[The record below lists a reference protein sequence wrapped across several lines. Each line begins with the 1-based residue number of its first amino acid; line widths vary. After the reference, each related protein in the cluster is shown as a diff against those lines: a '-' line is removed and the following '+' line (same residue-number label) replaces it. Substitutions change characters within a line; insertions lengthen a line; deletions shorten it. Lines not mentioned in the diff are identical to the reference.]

1 MGTYG
6 TSIFDDD
13 IASDVREDFLGLL
26 RQGYTP
32 EESSKALLAD
42 WSESVGDSDD
52 EPTLWLA
59 LAATQFEY
67 GCLQDNVRQHAV
79 AVIDDGSDLGRW
91 HGKELALRNKE
102 LAELK
107 AKLIGPQL
115 KFRRPRKVKPV
126 EPPSSHEALA
136 PDGRGKAVAFNLIGA
151 DFMQVYLEREVNT
164 SRGGGSVFV
173 ASCSF
178 DDVELDWLAGPML
191 RITYP
196 ADANVQQKSE
206 HHFFCGEL
214 IPVVYQTKQ

>member
-1 MGTYG
+1 MGTSG

-13 IASDVREDFLGLL
+13 IASDVREDFMGRL
-26 RQGYTP
+26 RQGYSP

-42 WSESVGDSDD
+42 WSESVNDSDD
-52 EPTLWLA
+52 GPTLWLA

-67 GCLQDNVRQHAV
+67 GCLQGDVKQHAV
-79 AVIDDGSDLGRW
+79 AVIDNGSDLGRW
-91 HGKELALRNKE
+91 HGKELARRNKV

-107 AKLIGPQL
+107 EKLLGPQL

-126 EPPSSHEALA
+126 EAPPSHEALA

-151 DFMQVYLEREVNT
+151 DFMQVYLEREVDT

-173 ASCSF
+173 ASCAF
-178 DDVELDWLAGPML
+178 DEVKLDWLAGPTL

-196 ADANVQQKSE
+196 LNAAVQQKSE
-206 HHFFCGEL
+206 QQFFCGEI
-214 IPVVYQTKQ
+214 IPVIYQTK